1 MATRIRDF
9 TPERIYF
16 ITYTIY
22 KWKNIFISEKYF
34 NLIYKWFDYMKEHYD
49 NKIHGYVIMPN
60 HLHLLLYISHHS
72 PDVSKLIQNAKRFQ
86 AYEIVDFLEED
97 NRKDLLK
104 IFSEAAEI
112 QKGAKHKVF
121 KDRFD
126 SKEMVNSDLYREKLN
141 YIHNNPCTPRWRL
154 AEKPEDYKHSSA
166 SNYIIGNGV
175 YDVELVY

>member
-1 MATRIRDF
+1 MATRVRDF
-9 TPERIYF
+9 TPDRIYF

-22 KWKNIFISEKYF
+22 KWISIFKTEKYF
-34 NLIYKWFDYMKEHYD
+34 DLIYDWFDYMKKHYG

-60 HLHLLLYISHHS
+60 HLHLLLYISEHS
-72 PDVSKLIQNAKRFQ
+72 PDVSKLVQNAKRFQ
-86 AYEIVDFLEED
+86 AYGILKYLEED
-97 NRKDLLK
+97 NRKDILK
-104 IFSEAAEI
+104 IFSDAAEKE
-112 QKGAKHKVF
+112 KGANHKVF

-154 AEKPEDYKHSSA
+154 AEKPEDYIHSSA
-166 SNYIIGNGV
+166 SNYIIGNGI

>member
-1 MATRIRDF
+1 MATRVRDF
-9 TPERIYF
+9 TPDRIYF

-22 KWKNIFISEKYF
+22 KWINIFTEEKYF
-34 NLIYKWFDYMKEHYD
+34 DLIYKWFDYMKEHYN

-60 HLHLLLYISHHS
+60 HLHVLLYISEYS

-86 AYEIVDFLEED
+86 AYDIVDYLTLSNKKEILE
-97 NRKDLLK
+97 
-104 IFSEAAEI
+104 IFSIAAKKE
-112 QKGAKHKVF
+112 KGAKHKVF

-126 SKEMVNSDLYREKLN
+126 SKEMLNSALYREKLN
-141 YIHNNPCTPRWRL
+141 YIHNNPCTPKWRL

-166 SNYIIGNGV
+166 SNYILGSGI